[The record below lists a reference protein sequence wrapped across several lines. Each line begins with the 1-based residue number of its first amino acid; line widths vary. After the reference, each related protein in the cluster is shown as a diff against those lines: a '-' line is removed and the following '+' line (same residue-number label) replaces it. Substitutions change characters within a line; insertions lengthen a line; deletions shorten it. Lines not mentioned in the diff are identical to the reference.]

1 MPYYWSQVWEIYAA
15 SLVTDSN
22 TPGSIINDLTWLF
35 LEQGDTPESLY
46 NDYNAS
52 NYREP
57 CSDEQCNFK
66 NWYDDIMSIGDYQ
79 GETLLA
85 VLFQSRQTRT
95 LTEREAITILHA
107 APCHVIIKFINT
119 MEEEFASIEQDDL
132 DYEIDTGRDGR
143 QSPYTGRDGRQSPY
157 TGRADEPMEYYSCEE
172 TGDMPSLAG
181 SSDDETHALDDSSDD
196 EMSPLIDFPDDEMPP
211 LDSSEQVSTWVESD
225 YSTDYTTDESTDY
238 TTDESTD
245 YTTDESSDYEN
256 DYESH
261 SRVTNTVR
269 I

>member
-1 MPYYWSQVWEIYAA
+1 MPYYWSRVWEIYSA

-22 TPGSIINDLTWLF
+22 TPGSIISDLTWLF

-57 CSDEQCNFK
+57 CSNEQCNFK

-79 GETLLA
+79 GENLLA

-143 QSPYTGRDGRQSPY
+143 QSPYTGQ
-157 TGRADEPMEYYSCEE
+157 ADEPMEYYSGEE

-196 EMSPLIDFPDDEMPP
+196 EMPPLDDEMPPLDDEMPPLDDEMPP

-238 TTDESTD
+238 TTDES
-245 YTTDESSDYEN
+245 SDYEN

-261 SRVTNTVR
+261 RQVTNTVR